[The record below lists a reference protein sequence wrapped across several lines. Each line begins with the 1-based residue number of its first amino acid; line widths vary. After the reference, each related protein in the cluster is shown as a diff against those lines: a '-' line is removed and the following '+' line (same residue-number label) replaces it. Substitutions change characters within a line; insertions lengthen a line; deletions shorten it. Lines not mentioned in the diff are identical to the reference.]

1 MKKLLLLFIISITT
15 FIQAQEVKST
25 TVFYYKYTFMRDSLD
40 KDRKFDETM
49 VLLSDGKESIY
60 KSFSKMRRDSI
71 VQSNFDK
78 GNYTINFAS
87 MPQARVNHEV
97 FYSIDKKIKVL
108 DKIVNKFYGYPAET
122 INWTIE
128 NEKKKIGE
136 FNCQKAVCMLDNR
149 KFIAWFTSD
158 IPSHD
163 GPFRFKGLPGLIVE
177 VYDLNHYFTFSL
189 VGVKKQSL
197 TINLP
202 KNFIETTKANFIKER
217 TDFYADPAGKAKM
230 YMGSSVQ
237 LADPKVINEKFKKDN
252 LFID

>member
-1 MKKLLLLFIISITT
+1 MKKILLLLIINIL
-15 FIQAQEVKST
+15 QAQEVKSNT
-25 TVFYYKYTFMRDSLD
+25 AFYYTYTYMRDSLD

-71 VQSNFDK
+71 VQSNFAK
-78 GNYTINFAS
+78 GNYSINFAA

-97 FYSIDKKIKVL
+97 FYSVNKKIKIL
-108 DKIVNKFYGYPAET
+108 DKIVNKFYGYPTEI
-122 INWTIE
+122 INWKIE

-136 FNCQKAVCMLDNR
+136 FNCQKAICMLNNR

-158 IPSHD
+158 IPSND
-163 GPFRFKGLPGLIVE
+163 GPFLFKGLPGLIVE
-177 VYDLNHYFTFSL
+177 VYDLNYYFTFSL
-189 VGVKKQSL
+189 VGIKKQNL
-197 TINLP
+197 IITLP

>member
-1 MKKLLLLFIISITT
+1 MKKIVLMLIISITS
-15 FIQAQEVKST
+15 FIQAQEVKSHT
-25 TVFYYKYTFMRDSLD
+25 AFYYKYTFMRDSLD
-40 KDRKFDETM
+40 KGRKFDETM

-71 VQSNFDK
+71 VQSNFAK
-78 GNYTINFAS
+78 GNYSINFAA

-97 FYSIDKKIKVL
+97 FYSVDKKIKIL

-136 FNCQKAVCMLDNR
+136 FNCQKAVCTLDNR

-158 IPSHD
+158 IPSND

-177 VYDLNHYFTFSL
+177 VYDLNSYFTFSL
-189 VGVKKQSL
+189 IGIKKQNL
-197 TINLP
+197 IITLP

-230 YMGSSVQ
+230 YMGNSVQ

-252 LFID
+252 LFLN